1 VNGVRVKLSE
11 RMQIYLEIRR
21 RMAEAALLV
30 AKAAIEMA
38 LVDEVDER
46 VGRDRYEWRFLS
58 RSGQTDWRCNKCG
71 SNLGSD
77 FARDGIY
84 KRTLTLRQGQIRDLR
99 VPRVECQACGASVA
113 AHFAVIEKYKRFW
126 YDLTELALLEYGLA
140 TSLRRIVA
148 KLSSALGGM
157 SLSTLTSRIHAIQAG
172 IEAWKRQAIEDVPD
186 VVQLDGIWFSLMV
199 PTGKKKR
206 DKRGRLR
213 VVKRKVDRV
222 VLVAV
227 GIWTKTGRREI
238 LDWHIASSESA
249 DAWLH
254 LLDRL
259 YERGLT
265 GERGL
270 KLIVHDGNGG
280 VASALSYGYFDVLE
294 QRCIFHKVQN
304 VAENFDGEGGGSV
317 KEITKDAAHVF
328 GGKSK
333 HAVRMR
339 LLYFRKKWEGRQ
351 PKSVRSLM
359 SDFDKTLSYFDAD
372 IDRVQFVRT
381 TSIQERANRELR
393 RKFRQM
399 GVAQSEAGERA
410 AVHLAVL
417 AYNCYT
423 SGDDWTDIIRNL
435 YSSSL
440 ASFTNE

>member
-1 VNGVRVKLSE
+1 
-11 RMQIYLEIRR
+11 
-21 RMAEAALLV
+21 
-30 AKAAIEMA
+30 
-38 LVDEVDER
+38 
-46 VGRDRYEWRFLS
+46 
-58 RSGQTDWRCNKCG
+58 
-71 SNLGSD
+71 
-77 FARDGIY
+77 
-84 KRTLTLRQGQIRDLR
+84 
-99 VPRVECQACGASVA
+99 VA

-238 LDWHIASSESA
+238 VDWHIASSESA

-280 VASALSYGYFDVLE
+280 VASALSYGYFDVLSAAVHFPQDTE
-294 QRCIFHKVQN
+294 R
-304 VAENFDGEGGGSV
+304 GG
-317 KEITKDAAHVF
+317 
-328 GGKSK
+328 
-333 HAVRMR
+333 
-339 LLYFRKKWEGRQ
+339 
-351 PKSVRSLM
+351 
-359 SDFDKTLSYFDAD
+359 
-372 IDRVQFVRT
+372 
-381 TSIQERANRELR
+381 ELR
-393 RKFRQM
+393 RRGRRERERDHKGRGARVWREEQACGEDAPAVFSEEM
-399 GVAQSEAGERA
+399 GGKA
-410 AVHLAVL
+410 A
-417 AYNCYT
+417 
-423 SGDDWTDIIRNL
+423 
-435 YSSSL
+435 
-440 ASFTNE
+440 